1 MTTFVL
7 NTPAEAWTFFSDNML
22 LLLLM
27 PVIGGFIGWVTKVLA
42 IEMMFRPLEFKGIGP
57 IGWQGQIPR
66 RASKFGSQTADM
78 LLGNV
83 IDPAELLDK
92 IDPEALLAQLDEVL
106 GDTFEDIARDVVGP
120 RWDRLPRRVR
130 GLVLARVRARGPVIA
145 THLMSQVK
153 ENLDEMLDLTHIV
166 TERMITDKRILNE
179 YVSGPLGAAL
189 NFMKN
194 FGLLFG
200 VIVGGVQMVVFSFTE
215 NHWVIPIFGLVV
227 GFFSDWLAL
236 QMLLG
241 PTERKRYFG
250 IPWLGKIYQMRDVLV
265 RELGT
270 LAASEMLT
278 PRVIMEAVV
287 DSALSERLYWMLR
300 AEVGDAID
308 AELGVFRPLV
318 PAAIGSDRY
327 NALRDRV
334 LDSAKQRLPEAAGVI
349 ETYAAESLDV
359 ENTVQKALAKLTNTE
374 LNSMLRPIFK
384 DDEWVV
390 VVVGGILGFLV
401 GELQVYLLIHLGGL

>member
-1 MTTFVL
+1 VTTFVL
-7 NTPAEAWTFFSDNML
+7 NTPAEAWSFFNNHL
-22 LLLLM
+22 FLLLLM
-27 PVIGGFIGWVTKVLA
+27 PVIGGFIGWVTKLLA

-83 IDPAELLDK
+83 IDPAELIDK
-92 IDPEALLAQLDEVL
+92 IDPEALLSQLDEVL

-120 RWDRLPRRVR
+120 RWDRLPKRVR
-130 GLVLARVRARGPVIA
+130 GLVLARVRSRGPVVA
-145 THLMSQVK
+145 SNLMSQVK

-166 TERMITDKRILNE
+166 TERMISDKRILNE
-179 YVSGPLGAAL
+179 YVGGPLGAAL
-189 NFMKN
+189 EFMKN

-270 LAASEMLT
+270 LAATQMLT
-278 PRVIMEAVV
+278 PRVIMDAVV

-359 ENTVQKALAKLTNTE
+359 ETTVQKALAKLTNTE

-390 VVVGGILGFLV
+390 VMVGGILGFLV

>member
-1 MTTFVL
+1 MTTLAL
-7 NTPAEAWTFFSDNML
+7 NDVPGAWAFFSDHML

-27 PVIGGFIGWVTKVLA
+27 PVIGGFIGWITKVLA

-57 IGWQGQIPR
+57 VGWQGQIPR
-66 RASKFGSQTADM
+66 RASTFGSQTAEMM
-78 LLGNV
+78 LGKV
-83 IDPAELLDK
+83 IDPAELIDR
-92 IDPEALLAQLDEVL
+92 IDPEVLLSQLDGVL
-106 GDTFEDIARDVVGP
+106 GDTFADIARDVVGP
-120 RWDRLPRRVR
+120 RWDRLPQRVR
-130 GLVLARVRARGPVIA
+130 GLVLARVRTRGPVIA
-145 THLMSQVK
+145 AHLMSQVK
-153 ENLDEMLDLTHIV
+153 ENLDEMLDLTYVV
-166 TERMITDKRILNE
+166 TERMITDKKILND
-179 YVSGPLGAAL
+179 YVGGPLGAGL
-189 NFMKN
+189 SFMRR

-200 VIVGGVQMVVFSFTE
+200 AVVGGVQMVVFAFTE

-241 PTERKRYFG
+241 PTERKRFLG

-265 RELGT
+265 RELGG
-270 LAASEMLT
+270 LAATQMLT

-287 DSALSERLYWMLR
+287 NSALSERLYWMLR

-334 LDSAKQRLPEAAGVI
+334 LDSARQRLPMAAGVI

-359 ENTVQKALAKLTNTE
+359 ENTVQKALAKLSNAE
-374 LNSMLRPIFK
+374 LESMLRPIFK

-390 VVVGGILGFLV
+390 VVLGGVLGFLV
-401 GELQVYLLIHLGGL
+401 GELQVYLLITLGGM

>member
-1 MTTFVL
+1 VTTFVL
-7 NTPAEAWTFFSDNML
+7 NTPAEAWSFFGDHMF

-27 PVIGGFIGWVTKVLA
+27 PLIGGFIGWVTKVLA

-83 IDPAELLDK
+83 IDPAELIDK

-106 GDTFEDIARDVVGP
+106 GDTFEGIARDVVGP
-120 RWDRLPRRVR
+120 RWDRLPKRVR
-130 GLVLARVRARGPVIA
+130 SLVLARVRTRGPVIA

-166 TERMITDKRILNE
+166 TERMISDKRILNE
-179 YVSGPLGAAL
+179 YVSGPLGASL
-189 NFMKN
+189 DFMKN

-200 VIVGGVQMVVFSFTE
+200 IIVGGVQMVVFSFTE

-287 DSALSERLYWMLR
+287 DSALSERLYWWLR

-334 LDSAKQRLPEAAGVI
+334 LDSARQRLPEAAGVI

-359 ENTVQKALAKLTNTE
+359 ETTVQKALAKLSNTE
-374 LNSMLRPIFK
+374 LALMLRPIFK

-390 VVVGGILGFLV
+390 VMLGGILGFLV